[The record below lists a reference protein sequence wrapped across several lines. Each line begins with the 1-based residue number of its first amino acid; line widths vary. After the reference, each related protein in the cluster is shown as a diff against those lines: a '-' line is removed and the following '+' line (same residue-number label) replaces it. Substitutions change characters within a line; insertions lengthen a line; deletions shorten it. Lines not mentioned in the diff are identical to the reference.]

1 MPSGRLA
8 RLARFGGLGV
18 QVAGGVLAEGA
29 RRAAKGERPRL
40 GDLLLTPANARRV
53 TDQLSTLRG
62 AAMKLGQLVSMDAGD
77 VLPAELSDIL
87 GTLRSDAQPMPRAQL
102 LAQLESAWG
111 LDWRARVPRFDMA
124 PIAAASIGQV
134 HRARAADGRD
144 LAVKVEYPD
153 VARSIDSDVDNVATL
168 LRVSGML
175 PKSLDIAPLLAEAK
189 RQLHEEADYV
199 REAAM
204 LTAYRERLKEDDRFL
219 VPAAH
224 PDLSGEA
231 VLAMDYA
238 PGAPLDTLATA
249 DQAER
254 DRVAGALVEL
264 VARELWEWGWMQ
276 TDPNLAN
283 TLVRRDTGAIVLLDF
298 GATQPV
304 GEDTQALYR
313 DLARAVLARNRAG
326 VERGLEAMGLLDA
339 ATTTANRAAVLDLAE
354 VAMAEL
360 HAHPLFDFGDGS
372 LVRRLRDDG
381 TAIARDRDA
390 WRLPPSATLFV
401 QRKVSGTALMASR
414 LKARVDVIGLLSRF
428 VTA

>member
-1 MPSGRLA
+1 M
-8 RLARFGGLGV
+8 

-40 GDLLLTPANARRV
+40 GDLLLTPTNARRV

-77 VLPAELSDIL
+77 MLPAELSDIL
-87 GTLRSDAQPMPRAQL
+87 GALRSDAQPMPRAQL
-102 LAQLESAWG
+102 LSQLEGAWG

-144 LAVKVEYPD
+144 LAVKVQYPG
-153 VARSIDSDVDNVATL
+153 VARSINSDVDNVATL
-168 LRVSGML
+168 LRVSGL
-175 PKSLDIAPLLAEAK
+175 VPKSLAITPLLDEAK

-204 LTAYRERLKEDDRFL
+204 LTAYRERLKDDGRFL

-224 PDLSGEA
+224 ADLSGGS

-238 PGAPLDTLATA
+238 PGASLDSLVTA
-249 DQAER
+249 DQAVR
-254 DRVAGALVEL
+254 DRVAGALTEL

-283 TLVRRDTGAIVLLDF
+283 TLVRRDTGQIVLLDF

-304 GEDTQALYR
+304 GAATQALYR
-313 DLARAVLARNRAG
+313 NLARAAQSRNRAG
-326 VERGLEAMGLLDA
+326 VEQGLEAMGLLDA
-339 ATTTANRAAVLDLAE
+339 DTTPEHRAAVLDLAE
-354 VAMAEL
+354 VAMEEL
-360 HAHPLFDFGDGS
+360 HAHQLFDFGDGS
-372 LVRRLRDDG
+372 LVRRLRDG
-381 TAIARDRDA
+381 GLAIASDRDA

-414 LKARVDVIGLLSRF
+414 LKARVDVLGLLRRYA
-428 VTA
+428 VE